1 MSDASPQRAAAEP
14 EVFGAAIQGRRS
26 EQQDSFRSV
35 WLAARQAWLLVVA
48 DGMGGHAAGAVASRV
63 AADAFVSTFATRRSE
78 GVSLD
83 EAMRGALHDANT
95 QIAKSQEDAPET
107 TGMGT
112 TLVAA
117 HLDADGVAWI
127 SVGDSPMW
135 IFRNGAINRINEDHS
150 LRPAVAA
157 GAKAIANMLQSA
169 VNGEP
174 IALVDCRSKPVRLRP
189 GDLVILASDGLL
201 TLSDE
206 EISDTVG
213 NKASAG
219 PEAIVRAL
227 LKAVEERGK
236 SNQDN
241 CAVMVAAPHL
251 TKTRTTS
258 APLPLRWLAAIA
270 TVIAIIGVGY
280 FVLS

>member
-1 MSDASPQRAAAEP
+1 MSDASPRRAAAEP

-35 WLAARQAWLLVVA
+35 WLAARRAWLLVVA
-48 DGMGGHAAGAVASRV
+48 DGMGGHAAGAVASRI
-63 AADAFVSTFATRRSE
+63 AADTFVSTFATRSE

-83 EAMRGALHDANT
+83 EAMRGALHDANA

-201 TLSDE
+201 TLSDK

-213 NKASAG
+213 DNASAG

-227 LKAVEERGK
+227 LEAVEERGK

-241 CAVMVAAPHL
+241 CAVMVAAPRL
-251 TKTRTTS
+251 TQTRTTS
-258 APLPLRWLAAIA
+258 AALALRWFAAIA

-280 FVLS
+280 LVLS

>member
-1 MSDASPQRAAAEP
+1 MSDASPRRAGAEP

-63 AADAFVSTFATRRSE
+63 AADTFVSKFATRRSE

-117 HLDADGVAWI
+117 HLGADGVAWI
-127 SVGDSPMW
+127 GVGDSPMW
-135 IFRNGAINRINEDHS
+135 IFRNGAINRINEAIRCAPPS
-150 LRPAVAA
+150 RLGQRRSPICFNRP
-157 GAKAIANMLQSA
+157 
-169 VNGEP
+169 
-174 IALVDCRSKPVRLRP
+174 
-189 GDLVILASDGLL
+189 
-201 TLSDE
+201 
-206 EISDTVG
+206 
-213 NKASAG
+213 
-219 PEAIVRAL
+219 
-227 LKAVEERGK
+227 
-236 SNQDN
+236 
-241 CAVMVAAPHL
+241 
-251 TKTRTTS
+251 
-258 APLPLRWLAAIA
+258 
-270 TVIAIIGVGY
+270 
-280 FVLS
+280 